1 MLENIEATLIEKAI
15 KENIA
20 DLYINRESL
29 VSKLNEI
36 PLRYFE
42 NSEEP
47 FLFTSKVTTPHK
59 HRKGTRFGK
68 DSRSSKFRGVS
79 KNGRR
84 FQVFIMINKKK
95 RYFGV
100 LENEIHSAIIYD
112 KLAII
117 FHGLKVGF

>member
-1 MLENIEATLIEKAI
+1 MIEKAV
-15 KENIA
+15 KENTA

-29 VSKLNEI
+29 VSKLFEI
-36 PLRYFE
+36 PEVYFE

-47 FLFTSKVTTPHK
+47 FFFTSKVTTPHK

-84 FQVFIMINKKK
+84 YQVFIMINKKK

-100 LENEIHSAIIYD
+100 LENEVHSAVIYD

-117 FHGLKVGF
+117 FHGLKVSF